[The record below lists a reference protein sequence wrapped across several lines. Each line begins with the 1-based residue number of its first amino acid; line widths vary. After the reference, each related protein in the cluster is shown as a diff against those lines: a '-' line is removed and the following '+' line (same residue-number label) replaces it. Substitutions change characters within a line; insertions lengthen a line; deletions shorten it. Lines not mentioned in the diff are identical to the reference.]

1 MNNMTLGKY
10 LPYNSWMH
18 RIDPRAKILTLLMM
32 LVGVFFNAGFSGY
45 LVLGLLNIIL
55 LRLSKIKVSYVLK
68 SIKPMLFMMS
78 FLMILNLFYIRTGEV
93 LFTIFNF
100 PIYTKAITQT
110 AYIIIRLVL
119 IVCMTTLVT
128 ATTKPLDLTLGIEH
142 LLSPFKRF
150 GFPAHEVA
158 MIISIALR
166 FIPTL
171 LEETERIMK
180 AQTSR
185 GVDFKEGTFKEKVS
199 AIVSLIVPLFITA
212 FSRAEELSNAMEARC
227 YNPEAKRT
235 RYKVLHWSINDSL
248 LMFMGGITIIL
259 LFVMSV
265 IGTW

>member
-10 LPYNSWMH
+10 LPYDSWMH
-18 RIDPRAKILTLLMM
+18 RLDPRAKIMTLLVL
-32 LVGVFFNAGFSGY
+32 LVGVFFDAGFTGY
-45 LVLGLLNIIL
+45 ILLGILNLVLLH
-55 LRLSKIKVSYVLK
+55 LSKIKFSYVLK
-68 SIKPMLFMMS
+68 SIKPMLFMMV

-185 GVDFKEGTFKEKVS
+185 GVDFKEGSFKEKVS

-227 YNPEAKRT
+227 YNPEATRT
-235 RYKVLHWSINDSL
+235 RYKVLKWSCGDTILISMACITLSL
-248 LMFMGGITIIL
+248 LIG
-259 LFVMSV
+259 MSV